1 MTASSLITVSVS
13 LTMTRIATLRDE
25 FSRATRMSCDF
36 SLDLH
41 QPEPGYPDRLLGIC
55 GVRHWY
61 ILDLVSYGDEAAMVL
76 VPEASLFL
84 KVGDELDGYEGR

>member
-55 GVRHWY
+55 AGSGIGTSSTWY
-61 ILDLVSYGDEAAMVL
+61 PTETRRRWCSY
-76 VPEASLFL
+76 PRRASS
-84 KVGDELDGYEGR
+84 